1 MTRFFMAGMAAVA
14 IALVSGTGCQ
24 STGVGDPCIPEQ
36 EYDPSFLGFAPAE
49 VSVESK
55 SFQCQSRLCL
65 VNHFSGRVS
74 CPYGQTSYNMG
85 NGTAGPCQT
94 PIGQA
99 VTGTV
104 DGMPISASDPP
115 VDSVNKDK
123 VLANCS
129 SRQAANAVYC
139 SCRCANV
146 NGQTNDGANYCTCPD
161 GFNCTQL
168 VSSIGPADQGLTGA
182 YCIKAGTAYDPNQ
195 VCAPCDP
202 DSTPNCGASTSQ
214 NVPAR

>member
-1 MTRFFMAGMAAVA
+1 MTRLIMAGMAAVA
-14 IALVSGTGCQ
+14 ITLVSGTGCQ

-36 EYDPSFLGFAPAE
+36 EYDPSFLGFNPQE

-74 CPYGQTSYNMG
+74 CPYGQTSASMG
-85 NGTAGPCQT
+85 NGTATPCST
-94 PIGQA
+94 PIGA
-99 VTGTV
+99 KVTGTV
-104 DGMPISASDPP
+104 DGNPISQNNPP
-115 VDSVNKDK
+115 VDPVRKDK

-161 GFNCTQL
+161 GFQCTQL

-182 YCIKAGTAYDPNQ
+182 YCIKANTAYDPNQ

-202 DSTPNCGASTSQ
+202 ASTPNCGAAQ
-214 NVPAR
+214 GVAAR